1 MEDPSILLDLNPDQQ
16 EAVTHWGSPLLILAG
31 AGSGK
36 TKTLTHR
43 AAHLAGKR
51 GISPENIIMLT
62 FTNKA
67 GGEMRE
73 RIQRILGGKAPWAGT
88 FHSFCARLLRIDGQN
103 INISPSFVI
112 YDTHD
117 QEDAVKDVLKR
128 LDLKISPRSALT
140 GISQAKNELINELE
154 YGSFARDPWQKKIAA
169 IFLEY
174 QKLLK
179 KNQALDFD
187 DLLLETVRLLRNK
200 EILRK
205 YQNKFEYV
213 LVDEWQDTNKAQY
226 EIVKLLCSRDKGLTV
241 VGDASQSIYSWRGAN
256 YRNINYLKDDFPNL
270 TIINLEQNYRST
282 QNILDAAFGVINKN
296 KSHPILELWTSNGKG
311 ELLKLYQARSEL
323 QEASFVTEQIK
334 SLQDLGVD
342 LSEIAILYRTNAQS
356 RVLEEALLHTGI
368 PYNLVGAVR
377 FYERKEIKD
386 VIAYLRLIVNQQ
398 DSVSRKRAEKIGKT
412 RLKKLDELIGREVL
426 SHTTLELLDK
436 VLAIT
441 GYLEL
446 YDSNDE
452 EDIARLENIK
462 ELRSVA
468 AEFPVISEFLEQVAL
483 VETVQNSKGV
493 SKTKSSGGVTLMTV
507 HAAKGLEFK
516 AVFLVGLEEGLFP
529 HSRALV
535 DNEELEE
542 ERRLAYVAITR
553 AKEKL
558 YLTLASRRLIF
569 GQRGTSIPSRFIQE
583 IPEHLIENLNG
594 NYLGNSFQ
602 REFAI
607 EDVF

>member
-154 YGSFARDPWQKKIAA
+154 YGSFARDPWQKKMASV
-169 IFLEY
+169 FLEY
-174 QKLLK
+174 QRLLK

-200 EILRK
+200 EVLRK
-205 YQNKFEYV
+205 YQNKFKYV

-323 QEASFVTEQIK
+323 QEASFIIEQIK

-356 RVLEEALLHTGI
+356 RVLEEALLHAGI

-386 VIAYLRLIVNQQ
+386 VIAYLRLIVNPQ
-398 DSVSRKRAEKIGKT
+398 DSVSRKRAEKVGKT
-412 RLKKLDELIGREVL
+412 RLKKLDELIGRELL

-436 VLAIT
+436 VLAVT

-446 YDSNDE
+446 YDLNNE

-493 SKTKSSGGVTLMTV
+493 SKTRSSGGVTLMTV

-529 HSRALV
+529 HSRALM

-569 GQRGTSIPSRFIQE
+569 GQRGTSVPSRFIQE

-594 NYLGNSFQ
+594 DHLENSFQ

-607 EDVF
+607 EDMF